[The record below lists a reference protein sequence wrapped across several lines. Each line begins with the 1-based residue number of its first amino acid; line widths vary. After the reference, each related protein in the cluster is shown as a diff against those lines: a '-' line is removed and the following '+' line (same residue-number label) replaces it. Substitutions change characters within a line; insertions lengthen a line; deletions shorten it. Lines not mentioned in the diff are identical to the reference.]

1 MICVMIFTDV
11 MYICDINTYGYFPAQ
26 SRKWLNTEKN
36 VKWAPYKTIRTS
48 GLFGIVNR
56 VDNVS

>member
-1 MICVMIFTDV
+1 MIFTDI

-36 VKWAPYKTIRTS
+36 VKWAPYRTIRTS